1 MTRRILLSAT
11 ALCLV
16 FAAGACA
23 TRGGLGGGDSDTL
36 MKEEI
41 ASIDASTMHEV
52 VRRLRPLW
60 LRTRARQF
68 TGGVQMSPVIVYRD
82 NVRLGGVDELRDVSP
97 EMAEW
102 VSYLDS
108 SEASA
113 TLPGLGSTL
122 VEGAIVI
129 HTTPPESGP

>member
-1 MTRRILLSAT
+1 MTRRILRSAT
-11 ALCLV
+11 ALCLA

-23 TRGGLGGGDSDTL
+23 MGAGLGGDSDTL
-36 MKEEI
+36 TKEEI

-68 TGGVQMSPVIVYRD
+68 TAGVQKSPVVVYRD
-82 NVRLGGVDELRDVSP
+82 NVRLGGVAELENISP
-97 EMAEW
+97 DIAEW
-102 VSYLDS
+102 ISYLDS

-129 HTTPPESGP
+129 HTTPPENGP